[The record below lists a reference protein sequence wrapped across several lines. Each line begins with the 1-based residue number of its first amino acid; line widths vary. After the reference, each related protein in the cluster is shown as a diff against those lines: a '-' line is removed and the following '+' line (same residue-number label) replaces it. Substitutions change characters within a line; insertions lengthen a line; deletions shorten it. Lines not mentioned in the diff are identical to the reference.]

1 MTRRLREIEEPFAV
15 APPSGARVRARLHA
29 SDTDSQVLVAIGT
42 HLGSLAR
49 GDLARRCREGRLDAE
64 ARATSRRER
73 KRSLTATSSSRWA
86 GAITRES
93 EDSWQLAMRNLIAEH
108 RSLHARI
115 SRVRRR
121 LAVPVGG
128 RRGRLGGYGTSDE
141 RFQKQRRLQVL
152 ECRLAEVEARLE
164 EGRLSICRGGKSLAR
179 AHHHLDDADLSDTEW
194 RDGWNAARLFI
205 TADGEKDKAWGN
217 ETIRFDPA
225 EHWVEIK
232 LPVPLAHLANRPY
245 GRYRLSCPVAFSY
258 RDDEVAAQAATGAVR
273 YDVTFD
279 PGKAR
284 WYLDASW
291 KRAVIQPPA
300 LDELRGHRVLAVDV
314 NTGHLAAMV
323 VDSAGNPVGRPIT
336 SLLALSG
343 LTASTRDGH
352 LREAI
357 SGLIKTAEH
366 HACRAIVIENL
377 DFADA
382 REMGREQTGRR
393 PSRGKRGRTFRR
405 LVSGIPTAKF
415 AGRLI
420 QMASNA
426 GLAVIAVD
434 PAYTSMWGAEHWL
447 VALREISTDAS
458 GHHAAALVIGRRGLE
473 QRARRRER
481 CDSTPAAHGRKRA
494 TNSAMWPVPP
504 GEPVGLFEQR
514 TRKAR
519 PRKAR
524 GQPHLRQRTRPAEQ
538 EPRGDQVTQDRSGPP
553 TKRDS
558 VPLSV

>member
-1 MTRRLREIEEPFAV
+1 M
-15 APPSGARVRARLHA
+15 
-29 SDTDSQVLVAIGT
+29 LVAVGT

-64 ARATSRRER
+64 ARASSRRVR

-93 EDSWQLAMRNLIAEH
+93 EDSWQLAMRNLIAEC
-108 RSLHARI
+108 RSLQARI
-115 SRVRRR
+115 GRIRRR

-128 RRGRLGGYGTSDE
+128 RRGRLGGYATRDE
-141 RFQKQRRLQVL
+141 RFQNQRRLQVL
-152 ECRLAEVEARLE
+152 ECRLAGVAARLE

-194 RDGWNAARLFI
+194 RDGWKAARLFI

-217 ETIRFDPA
+217 ETVRFHPA
-225 EHWVEIK
+225 EHWVEMQAPRATEPSGQSSLWPI
-232 LPVPLAHLANRPY
+232 PAP
-245 GRYRLSCPVAFSY
+245 CPVAFSY
-258 RDDEVAAQAATGAVR
+258 RDDEVAAQAA
-273 YDVTFD
+273 
-279 PGKAR
+279 PGLSATTSLR
-284 WYLDASW
+284 SGQGPLVLGCLVETLC
-291 KRAVIQPPA
+291 RRQPPGV
-300 LDELRGHRVLAVDV
+300 DELRGHRVLAVDV
-314 NTGHLAAMV
+314 NYRAPGAMV
-323 VDSAGNPVGRPIT
+323 VDSAGNPIGAPMT

-357 SGLIKTAEH
+357 SGLIRTAEH
-366 HACRAIVIENL
+366 HGCRAIVIENL

-393 PSRGKRGRTFRR
+393 PSRGKRGRSFRR

-447 VALREISTDAS
+447 VALREISTEAS
-458 GHHAAALVIGRRGLE
+458 GHHAAALVIGQTRTPT
-473 QRARRRER
+473 A
-481 CDSTPAAHGRKRA
+481 STA
-494 TNSAMWPVPP
+494 TGKV
-504 GEPVGLFEQR
+504 
-514 TRKAR
+514 
-519 PRKAR
+519 
-524 GQPHLRQRTRPAEQ
+524 
-538 EPRGDQVTQDRSGPP
+538 
-553 TKRDS
+553 
-558 VPLSV
+558 

>member
-1 MTRRLREIEEPFAV
+1 MTRRLREIKEPFVA
-15 APPSGARVRARLHA
+15 APPSGARVRTRLHA
-29 SDTDSQVLVAIGT
+29 SDTDFQVLMALGT
-42 HLGSLAR
+42 HLGSLASS
-49 GDLARRCREGRLDAE
+49 DLARRCRAGRCDAE

-73 KRSLTATSSSRWA
+73 KRFLTATSSSRWA
-86 GAITRES
+86 GAITRTS
-93 EDSWQLAMRNLIAEH
+93 EDSFQLAMRNLIAEA
-108 RSLHARI
+108 RSLQARTRQI
-115 SRVRRR
+115 RRR
-121 LAVPVGG
+121 LAIPVGG

-152 ECRLAEVEARLE
+152 EHRLSLVSARLE
-164 EGRLSICRGGKSLAR
+164 EGRLSVCRGGKSLAR
-179 AHHHLDDADLSDTEW
+179 ARHHLDDAGLSDAEW
-194 RDGWNAARLFI
+194 RDHWNAARLFI

-217 ETIRFDPA
+217 ETIRFNPD
-225 EHWVEIK
+225 EHSVEIK

-258 RDDEVAAQAATGAVR
+258 RGDEVAAQAASGAVR

-279 PGKAR
+279 PAKAR
-284 WYLDASW
+284 WYLHASW
-291 KRAVIQPPA
+291 KCAVKQPA
-300 LDELRGHRVLAVDV
+300 AIDELRGHPVLGVDV
-314 NTGHLAAMV
+314 NAGHLAAMV
-323 VDSAGNPVGRPIT
+323 VDKAGNPVGQPIT
-336 SLLALSG
+336 VPLPQSG
-343 LTASTRDGH
+343 LTANTRDGH

-366 HACRAIVIENL
+366 HDCRAIVIENL
-377 DFADA
+377 DFSDA

-405 LVSGIPTAKF
+405 LVSGIGTAKF

-447 VALREISTDAS
+447 GALQEISSDAS
-458 GHHAAALVIGRRGLE
+458 GHHAAALVIGRRGLK

-481 CDSTPAAHGRKRA
+481 CDSTPAGHGRKRA
-494 TNSAMWPVPP
+494 TNSAVWAVPP
-504 GEPVGLFEQR
+504 GEPVGLFEKR
-514 TRKAR
+514 TRKPR
-519 PRKAR
+519 PDKAR